1 MVKKLRVALLFLAL
15 GLVLAAC
22 ASKGPE
28 VPRPPSVDV
37 SYFNSYSIT
46 PQLVKFESKILIRN
60 HMRLDMDFAKVDY
73 AVDLFDAEL
82 FSDTFSG
89 LKRTRGN
96 GTQTVTFPFQI
107 AMDDILKSSPQL
119 LAEGSLRVTF
129 RGEVYPAETWGF
141 GAIPFSET
149 IQIPIPR
156 IPEVGFLGVQALP
169 FGLGSQVK
177 VSLLVRNTNMFPISV
192 QQVDSY
198 LEINANSFPMLHTE
212 QSTDI
217 PPGGTR
223 PVVLEME
230 NSPGKTLGMIFSLL
244 QSPEKARFVVS
255 GNIVFGSP
263 YGRIYIPVKV
273 EHNP

>member
-1 MVKKLRVALLFLAL
+1 MLKKLRVVTVLPALA
-15 GLVLAAC
+15 LVLAAC

-28 VPRPPSVDV
+28 VPRPPTVSV

-46 PQLVKFESKILIRN
+46 PQLVKFECRIEVRN
-60 HMRLDMDFAKVDY
+60 HMRVDLDFSRVDY

-82 FSDTFSG
+82 FSDTFSD
-89 LKRTRGN
+89 LKRTRGG
-96 GTQTVTFPFQI
+96 GTLTVTFPFQI
-107 AMDDILKSSPQL
+107 AMEDILKSAPQL

-129 RGEVYPAETWGF
+129 RGEVYPTETWGF
-141 GAIPFSET
+141 GAIPFDET

-177 VSLLVRNTNMFPISV
+177 VSLLVRNTNLFPISV
-192 QQVDSY
+192 RQVDSY

-212 QSTDI
+212 QATEIGALSTGI
-217 PPGGTR
+217 
-223 PVVLEME
+223 VVVEME
-230 NSPGKTLGMIFSLL
+230 NSPGKTLGMVFSLL
-244 QSPEKARFVVS
+244 QSPEKARFAVT

-263 YGRIYIPVKV
+263 YGRIYIPVRV

>member
-1 MVKKLRVALLFLAL
+1 MFKKLRAVVFLAAL
-15 GLVLAAC
+15 GLALAAC

-28 VPRPPSVDV
+28 VPRPPTVHV

-46 PQLVKFESKILIRN
+46 PTLVKFEARVQAHN
-60 HMRLDMDFAKVDY
+60 QMRVDLDFSKVDY
-73 AVDLFDAEL
+73 AVDMFDAEL
-82 FSDTFSG
+82 FADTFSD
-89 LKRTRGN
+89 LKRTRGG
-96 GTQTVTFPFQI
+96 GTLTITIPFQI
-107 AMDDILKSSPQL
+107 AMEDILKSAPNL

-129 RGEVYPAETWGF
+129 RGEVYPAENWGF

-198 LEINANSFPMLHTE
+198 LEINDNSFPMLHTE

-230 NSPGKTLGMIFSLL
+230 NSPGKTLGMVFSLL

-263 YGRIYIPVKV
+263 YGRIYIPVRV

>member
-1 MVKKLRVALLFLAL
+1 
-15 GLVLAAC
+15 
-22 ASKGPE
+22 
-28 VPRPPSVDV
+28 
-37 SYFNSYSIT
+37 
-46 PQLVKFESKILIRN
+46 VKFESKIVIRN
-60 HMRLDMDFAKVDY
+60 HMRVDLDFSRVDY

-96 GTQTVTFPFQI
+96 GTQTVTFPWQI
-107 AMDDILKSSPQL
+107 AMEDILKSAPNL

-141 GAIPFSET
+141 GAIPFGET

-169 FGLGSQVK
+169 FGLGSQVR
-177 VSLLVRNTNMFPISV
+177 VSLLVRNTNIFPISV

-217 PPGGTR
+217 PAGSART
-223 PVVLEME
+223 VVLEME
-230 NSPGKTLGMIFSLL
+230 NSPGKTLGMVFSLL
-244 QSPEKARFVVS
+244 QSPDKASFVVS

-263 YGRIYIPVKV
+263 YGRIYIPVRV